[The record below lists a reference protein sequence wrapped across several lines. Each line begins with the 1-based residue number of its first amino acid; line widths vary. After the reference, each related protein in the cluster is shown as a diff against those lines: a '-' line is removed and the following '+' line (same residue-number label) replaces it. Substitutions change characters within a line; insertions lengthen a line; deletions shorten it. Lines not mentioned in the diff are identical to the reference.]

1 MVINE
6 CVECQPISHRLPASV
21 LIYGFTSENRKLGQ
35 VSFSC
40 VNTLSSDTEQGELQ
54 M

>member
-6 CVECQPISHRLPASV
+6 CGQIWPISHSLPTSV

-35 VSFSC
+35 VSFSY